1 MAQYTMYPS
10 GEDYVK
16 VAKALVTKYP
26 FLKDIEGNGY
36 HTWHMSLKR
45 KFKTERSPL
54 VDEEEVKQFKAKFG
68 HRKGKS
74 KEAPT
79 QTTCERRREMR
90 NESEEGPIG
99 EDAVS
104 IDAHVKVLQMQYE
117 RTQPDRTIVEE
128 KMRRTFLWRRRE
140 LQQDGM
146 SAVEAIRKYPFLKTP
161 CGLYQEM
168 GRICKITDLSQRFR
182 ESFRSLVPS
191 VLKAVHGKSCLEK
204 EYLEARA
211 KVTSEEVDDLEFR
224 AALVLL
230 PTIFKEKLDNYIALN
245 DGDPATPYPTVQ
257 VAGTSNWRRVFSER
271 RLPVNIKVDGTEFCS
286 AVGVEDGI
294 LSAFCMYFVYYLQYP
309 SHNKNTLLFM
319 QRHVLKVT
327 DPADK
332 PLPTAVVRAIN
343 LLA

>member
-1 MAQYTMYPS
+1 
-10 GEDYVK
+10 
-16 VAKALVTKYP
+16 
-26 FLKDIEGNGY
+26 
-36 HTWHMSLKR
+36 MSLKR